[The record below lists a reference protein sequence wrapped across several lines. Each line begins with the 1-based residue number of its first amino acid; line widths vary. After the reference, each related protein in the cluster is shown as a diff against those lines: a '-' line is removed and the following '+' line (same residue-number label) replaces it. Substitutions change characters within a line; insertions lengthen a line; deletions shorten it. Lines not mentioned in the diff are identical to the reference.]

1 MILQQVP
8 TTTSTGVVSY
18 LTMRKTIDWLGMLLP
33 PMLEGN
39 DVINNERTMNN
50 KKVDINCNYEINV
63 TIFTAITNNTV
74 V

>member
-8 TTTSTGVVSY
+8 TTTLTGVVSY

-33 PMLEGN
+33 PMLVGN
-39 DVINNERTMNN
+39 DTINNERTMNN